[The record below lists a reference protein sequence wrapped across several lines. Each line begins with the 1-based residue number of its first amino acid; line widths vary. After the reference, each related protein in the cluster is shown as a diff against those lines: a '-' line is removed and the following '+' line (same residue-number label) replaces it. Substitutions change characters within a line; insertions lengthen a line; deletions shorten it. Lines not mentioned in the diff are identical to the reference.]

1 MREPLQ
7 PRRSSNRSRKPLIIV
22 SVVVVVFLLGFL
34 TFQYVQTRN
43 ELKKARDP
51 QAAAKNEATELARKI
66 GKVAD
71 LPTNERPTVATV
83 SDKEK
88 LQTQPFFER
97 VKNGDKVLVYTKS
110 GRAVLYRPSTNLIIE
125 YAPINLSNNN

>member
-1 MREPLQ
+1 MREPSHN
-7 PRRSSNRSRKPLIIV
+7 RRSSNNSRKFLIAAGIIFA
-22 SVVVVVFLLGFL
+22 VVLIGFL
-34 TFQYVQTRN
+34 SFQYINTRN

-51 QAAAKNEATELARKI
+51 QAAAKNEATELAKKI

>member
-1 MREPLQ
+1 MREPTHI
-7 PRRSSNRSRKPLIIV
+7 RRSNNKSRKALIGAGIV
-22 SVVVVVFLLGFL
+22 FVVILIGFL
-34 TFQYVQTRN
+34 TFQYINTRN

-51 QAAAKNEATELARKI
+51 QAAAKNEATELAKKI

-83 SDKEK
+83 SDKQK
-88 LQTQPFFER
+88 LQEQPFFER